1 MPATPDDRVLVY
13 RKDDPAKTKFRW
25 PAHLVAMSENLQVV
39 PSQKRRV
46 TEPAKS
52 PTTTTTKTV
61 TRVTEPEKES

>member
-13 RKDDPAKTKFRW
+13 RKDDPTKTKFRW
-25 PAHLVAMSENLQVV
+25 PAHLVAMSENLQTV

-52 PTTTTTKTV
+52 PTTPKTV